1 MMLANSILSFLGHV
15 GIAQVDSD
23 MPKPESIWV
32 PFPIGTRVAFMTV
45 QSLKRKR
52 KNESLFYKKRMG
64 RKRERKLEREKE
76 EAECNALTPQDIILS
91 ALGPFHLHS
100 FKTRHAC

>member
-15 GIAQVDSD
+15 GLVQVDSD
-23 MPKPESIWV
+23 MPKPELIWV
-32 PFPIGTRVAFMTV
+32 PFPIWTRVAFMTV

-64 RKRERKLEREKE
+64 RKREKEDEKGE
-76 EAECNALTPQDIILS
+76 GE
-91 ALGPFHLHS
+91 GVG
-100 FKTRHAC
+100 RV